1 MIDFWVPRPSATGVT
16 RLDVSTLVTWAKAC
30 VDSFVALVYTPT
42 ASVTGA
48 VTVWRYLIASY
59 PNTMNYCC
67 SLLSHHFVWP
77 TFAATMPDSQHRY
90 ISSPSQSDP
99 PASQL

>member
-1 MIDFWVPRPSATGVT
+1 MFQHSSQR
-16 RLDVSTLVTWAKAC
+16 AKAG
-30 VDSFVALVYTPT
+30 VDSLVALVYIPD
-42 ASVTGA
+42 ASVTDA

-77 TFAATMPDSQHRY
+77 TFAATMPDRSQHRY